1 MILLLQHLLAGIVF
15 MSVLI
20 REQTEPPKM
29 SINLVKESCLSYIF
43 VTCYDYQKIT
53 IKKKPSGEFY
63 Q

>member
-1 MILLLQHLLAGIVF
+1 
-15 MSVLI
+15 VLI

-53 IKKKPSGEFY
+53 IIIKKKPSGEFY